1 MNAPKLRFKEFND
14 EWKTYTVGDI
24 TESLKSGLSRL
35 LQHQDIGIPVI
46 RANNIENGKLNYN
59 DLKYWYVNDP
69 QGADTSN
76 YLVHKNDIL
85 INFINSEA
93 KMGTAA
99 IVANEPFREM
109 IYTTNILK
117 MNTNSLAD
125 NYFFYCYTDS
135 KKYKDYIK
143 LITKPAV
150 NQASFTTVDF
160 KKHKI
165 TLPTIKEQ
173 IKIASFF
180 EEIDKKIQLQ
190 QEKMDLLKEQKKGYM
205 QKIFTQELRFKDEN
219 NIEFPEWNSKSIKSI
234 AEIIGGG
241 TPNTQDPSLWNGNIP
256 WISSSDILQDNYYDI
271 NISRYIT
278 ESAIKNSATHLI
290 PSNSIA
296 IVSRVGLGKVA
307 YITKEYCTSQD
318 FQNLINFKENPIFLI
333 HAIALELK
341 RIIAMSQGTSIKGIT
356 KKELENIHIY
366 LPCIEEQNKIGDFL
380 KAFDIKILNEEEK
393 IELLKSKK
401 KYFMQQMFI

>member
-14 EWKTYTVGDI
+14 EWKIYTVGDI

-205 QKIFTQELRFKDEN
+205 QKIFTQELRFKDEDGKP
-219 NIEFPEWNSKSIKSI
+219 FPQWEKGILSDLVT
-234 AEIIGGG
+234 IIGGG
-241 TPNTQDPSLWNGNIP
+241 TP
-256 WISSSDILQDNYYDI
+256 SSDEPSYWGGEYQWFIPTE
-271 NISRYIT
+271 IT
-278 ESAIKNSATHLI
+278 QKYSTF
-290 PSNSIA
+290 SN
-296 IVSRVGLGKVA
+296 RT
-307 YITKEYCTSQD
+307 ITKLGLEKSSAKLLPTGTILLTSRATLGEMSILLNEACTNQGFQSLVPNKKTISEFIYTLQPQIKKYCYKNASGSTFLEISKSTLEKMPIMIPALKEQIRIAALAE
-318 FQNLINFKENPIFLI
+318 NLD
-333 HAIALELK
+333 K
-341 RIIAMSQGTSIKGIT
+341 RIQYEFDK
-356 KKELENIHIY
+356 LEV
-366 LPCIEEQNKIGDFL
+366 LKIQ
-380 KAFDIKILNEEEK
+380 KQA
-393 IELLKSKK
+393 
-401 KYFMQQMFI
+401 FMQQMFI